1 MSGPHQWSECV
12 FFLHILYIM
21 VGSTLFCQTYVRN
34 NNIRRK
40 KKKNVLFKEFGT
52 NGGENTSLNV
62 KVCLIIIILYVYWV
76 KQKKMHFL
84 PKNTYTKCKE
94 KVIISHFSNYQ
105 YNQHWLISIHEVSKS
120 KNLKINFST
129 GSD

>member
-1 MSGPHQWSECV
+1 MSE
-12 FFLHILYIM
+12 
-21 VGSTLFCQTYVRN
+21 N

-76 KQKKMHFL
+76 KQKNAFA
-84 PKNTYTKCKE
+84 E
-94 KVIISHFSNYQ
+94 KYVY
-105 YNQHWLISIHEVSKS
+105 
-120 KNLKINFST
+120 
-129 GSD
+129 